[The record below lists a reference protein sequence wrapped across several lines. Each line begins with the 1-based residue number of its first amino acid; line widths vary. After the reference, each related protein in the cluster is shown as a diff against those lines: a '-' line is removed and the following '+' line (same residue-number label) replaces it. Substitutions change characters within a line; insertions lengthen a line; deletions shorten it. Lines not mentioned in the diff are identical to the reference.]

1 MPLNN
6 LPSVYI
12 PTVVELLLS
21 DPSSRTGVSKAEQRG
36 PLQPWDVWHRLRS
49 QRVGVGRLGGQ
60 DAHGPRCVSWSW
72 SRRPQ
77 PGPVP
82 THGTHSSAFQ
92 EWAWARA
99 VSVEWAAKP
108 GLAQGF
114 AGLWGNSGWGA
125 RWLRSC
131 RLPCTSLQCAD
142 PWAAGALG
150 SPCRTGPKASES
162 PSAQILARD
171 VQRRRDNS

>member
-12 PTVVELLLS
+12 PTVVKLLLS
-21 DPSSRTGVSKAEQRG
+21 GPSSRTGVIKAEQRG
-36 PLQPWDVWHRLRS
+36 QLQPWDAWHFAEPK
-49 QRVGVGRLGGQ
+49 VGRGTAGRAGRAWTSVRLLVLVNEAPAWSGSY
-60 DAHGPRCVSWSW
+60 SWNN
-72 SRRPQ
+72 
-77 PGPVP
+77 
-82 THGTHSSAFQ
+82 SSAFQ
-92 EWAWARA
+92 EWAWACPA
-99 VSVEWAAKP
+99 SVEWAAKP

-131 RLPCTSLQCAD
+131 RLPCTSLECAE

-150 SPCRTGPKASES
+150 SPCRTGPKASEAHPHRS
-162 PSAQILARD
+162 
-171 VQRRRDNS
+171 